1 MSNSFLF
8 CLIIIYFIL
17 YSISDFISSFN
28 YQDST
33 NLGQYLGMD
42 KIKIKKSSLQQCIYI
57 LSAFIITPSLIF
69 ILYNKFIN
77 NNNYIL
83 NIINNNTNN
92 YSFLLAILSSI
103 ILLIIK
109 TLQLSKLIRYR
120 FYEVYIGYISI
131 IYCCLLSLVL
141 LKTNTDI
148 DLTFLILLIIGIII
162 FPNIL
167 INITNPGYCNNSKKN
182 E

>member
-1 MSNSFLF
+1 MKSFLSNF
-8 CLIIIYFIL
+8 RYLNELINCI
-17 YSISDFISSFN
+17 SI
-28 YQDST
+28 
-33 NLGQYLGMD
+33 
-42 KIKIKKSSLQQCIYI
+42 I
-57 LSAFIITPSLIF
+57 LSL
-69 ILYNKFIN
+69 K
-77 NNNYIL
+77 
-83 NIINNNTNN
+83 
-92 YSFLLAILSSI
+92 AILSSI

-141 LKTNTDI
+141 LKTNSDI

-167 INITNPGYCNNSKKN
+167 INVTNPGYCDNSKKN